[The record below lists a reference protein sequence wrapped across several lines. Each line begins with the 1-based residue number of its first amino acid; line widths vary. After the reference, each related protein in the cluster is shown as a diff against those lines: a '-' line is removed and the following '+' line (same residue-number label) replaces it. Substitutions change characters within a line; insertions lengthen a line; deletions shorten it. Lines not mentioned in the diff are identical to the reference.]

1 MEHFMIETE
10 VRINGMMCGMC
21 EAHVNDAIRKAFDV
35 KKVSSSHK
43 KGLMKIVSEH
53 ELSPEAIKEALKDT
67 GYEIGSIESHP
78 YVKKGLFG

>member
-1 MEHFMIETE
+1 MIETE

-43 KGLMKIVSEH
+43 KGLMKIVSEE
-53 ELSPEAIKEALKDT
+53 ELSPEAIREALKDT
-67 GYEIGSIESHP
+67 GYEIGEIESRA
-78 YVKKGLFG
+78 YVKRGLFG